1 MIQSTIL
8 LNEDEQEYLEALKD
22 LLEDGDMSDRERR
35 MLDRM
40 RQSLGI
46 SKQRAAE
53 LEASLQKPQ
62 ITEDEQEYLDMYS
75 EYADEGEI
83 TDKVRKRLDR
93 FASALDISPE
103 RMKEL
108 ETM

>member
-1 MIQSTIL
+1 M
-8 LNEDEQEYLEALKD
+8 LE
-22 LLEDGDMSDRERR
+22 RI
-35 MLDRM
+35 

-46 SKQRAAE
+46 SEQRAAE
-53 LEASLQKPQ
+53 LEASLKIPKL
-62 ITEDEQEYLDMYS
+62 TEDEQEYLDMYR
-75 EYADEGEI
+75 EYAEEGEI
-83 TDKVRKRLDR
+83 TEKERKRLDR

>member
-1 MIQSTIL
+1 
-8 LNEDEQEYLEALKD
+8 
-22 LLEDGDMSDRERR
+22 
-35 MLDRM
+35 
-40 RQSLGI
+40 
-46 SKQRAAE
+46 
-53 LEASLQKPQ
+53 
-62 ITEDEQEYLDMYS
+62 MYR

-93 FASALDISPE
+93 FASALGISPE